1 MSISGGALEFPGARR
16 VNLSPAPAW
25 PAQGSLTPA
34 SSSSSRRV
42 SGVSLEAIWEATSAR
57 TCRVSQLRVPAR
69 SLGSG
74 GPPARPPPRSPPP
87 FNAPSRL
94 PPGRLLPAPPPV
106 LLFPDRV
113 PFPARLAPRPSPLP
127 GPGAGPPAPSRG
139 SRCSSTMRPGGE
151 GGGRRG
157 PGEGRGGKGHRRR
170 PEAAETG
177 GPAGGREVRTGD
189 RLPPQTPI
197 RQHKPA
203 PKFRSLR
210 CLGRLSG

>member
-1 MSISGGALEFPGARR
+1 MGLSPCSFQAVYSTLVGGPLVSISGGALEFPGARR

-57 TCRVSQLRVPAR
+57 TCRVSPLRVPAR

-87 FNAPSRL
+87 FNARSRL

-127 GPGAGPPAPSRG
+127 GPGLVHLLHL
-139 SRCSSTMRPGGE
+139 E
-151 GGGRRG
+151 
-157 PGEGRGGKGHRRR
+157 
-170 PEAAETG
+170 
-177 GPAGGREVRTGD
+177 GPAAA
-189 RLPPQTPI
+189 Q
-197 RQHKPA
+197 Q
-203 PKFRSLR
+203 
-210 CLGRLSG
+210 